1 MVINNKKIYTGVV
14 VSDKMEK
21 TVVVAYQ
28 RAFKH
33 EKFQKIVKTVKKYKV
48 HTIVPG
54 KVFYVRLKFGFKVEH
69 KVNLMFKEIVSKMQ
83 ANGEV
88 DEKSHYPSLRKYEIP
103 ADFKF
108 VLLNSR
114 LSVDD
119 EITPF
124 EQFVVRAYRVLKN
137 VSLPPAQDFGL
148 DMANVETENVPIY
161 IGKAKNIEMKREY

>member
-1 MVINNKKIYTGVV
+1 MRPKRADIFWFVHVVI
-14 VSDKMEK
+14 SD
-21 TVVVAYQ
+21 APY
-28 RAFKH
+28 
-33 EKFQKIVKTVKKYKV
+33 VKKYKV

-88 DEKSHYPSLRKYEIP
+88 DEKSHYPSLRKYDIP

-108 VLLNSR
+108 ILLNSR

-148 DMANVETENVPIY
+148 DMSNVETESVPIY
-161 IGKAKNIEMKREY
+161 VSKAKTVEMKREY